1 MGNISYIVLEEELF
15 TFFLNCGE
23 IENVGLSR
31 DPIFFSARLPVYN
44 EQEQRSY
51 AKVYR
56 LKGRLEFKRAQNAI
70 QRAFDSEWK
79 ETKQKVK
86 ISLRLLL
93 CDGQSLR

>member
-1 MGNISYIVLEEELF
+1 MGRSKTSDFQGTPYF
-15 TFFLNCGE
+15 
-23 IENVGLSR
+23 SR
-31 DPIFFSARLPVYN
+31 QGYRFNYG
-44 EQEQRSY
+44 QEQRSY